1 MFRNANA
8 IAGQQPAPN
17 YLQGNGSK
25 ARSAVKLVNMTQTK
39 PAGQVLR
46 EWRQRRRMTQ
56 LDLALE
62 ADISAKHL
70 SFVETGRAQ
79 PSREMVL
86 HLAEQLDIPLRERNG
101 LLVAAGFAPVFSERS
116 LSDPSLSKAKE
127 AIELVLKGHEPFP
140 AVAVDRHWNIV
151 SANKPVGALISAASP
166 EMLTQPIN
174 IMRLTLHPKGLAG
187 SIVNFHEVRAHLLA
201 RLKRQ
206 VELSGDAGLADLLRE
221 VSSYPKPSRS
231 VVPIREGNA
240 DDVVIKTIIDTAAG
254 RLSLFSTMTIFGSPV
269 DVTLSELAIESF
281 FPADSETAAILRKIS
296 E

>member
-1 MFRNANA
+1 M
-8 IAGQQPAPN
+8 
-17 YLQGNGSK
+17 
-25 ARSAVKLVNMTQTK
+25 
-39 PAGQVLR
+39 R

-56 LDLALE
+56 LDLALD

-86 HLAEQLDIPLRERNG
+86 NLAEHLEMPLRERNS
-101 LLVAAGFAPVFSERS
+101 LLVAAGYAPVFSERV
-116 LSDPSLSKAKE
+116 LSDPSLAKARE
-127 AIELVLKGHEPFP
+127 AVELVLKGHEPYP
-140 AVAVDRHWNIV
+140 AVAVDRHWNVV
-151 SANKPVGALISAASP
+151 SANKPIGVLLSGVSSDLLKP
-166 EMLTQPIN
+166 PLN
-174 IMRLTLHPKGLAG
+174 IMRISLHPGGLA
-187 SIVNFHEVRAHLLA
+187 SQIVNFHEVRAHLIA

-206 VELSGDAGLADLLRE
+206 VDLSGDATLAELLRE
-221 VSSYPKPSRS
+221 ISGYPKPSRS

-240 DDVVIKTIIDTAAG
+240 DDVVIKTILDTPAG

-269 DVTLSELAIESF
+269 DVTLSELDIESF

>member
-1 MFRNANA
+1 M
-8 IAGQQPAPN
+8 
-17 YLQGNGSK
+17 
-25 ARSAVKLVNMTQTK
+25 
-39 PAGQVLR
+39 R

-70 SFVETGRAQ
+70 SFLETGRAQ

-86 HLAEQLDIPLRERNG
+86 NLAERLEMPLRERNG
-101 LLVAAGFAPVFSERS
+101 LLVAAGFAPVFSERT
-116 LSDPSLSKAKE
+116 LSDPTLAKARE
-127 AIELVLKGHEPFP
+127 AVELVLKGHEPFP
-140 AVAVDRHWNIV
+140 AVAVDRHWNVV
-151 SANKPVGALISAASP
+151 SANKPIGVLIASISQELSKP
-166 EMLTQPIN
+166 PLN
-174 IMRLTLHPKGLAG
+174 IMRISLHPGGLA
-187 SIVNFHEVRAHLLA
+187 SQIVNFHEVRAHLIA

-206 VELSGDAGLADLLRE
+206 IELSGDAQLAELLRE
-221 VSSYPKPSRS
+221 ISAYPKPSRS

-240 DDVVIKTIIDTAAG
+240 DDVVIKTILDTPVG

-281 FPADSETAAILRKIS
+281 FPADSETAAILQKIS

>member
-1 MFRNANA
+1 
-8 IAGQQPAPN
+8 
-17 YLQGNGSK
+17 
-25 ARSAVKLVNMTQTK
+25 MTRTK
-39 PAGQVLR
+39 PAGEVLR

-56 LDLALE
+56 LDLALD

-70 SFVETGRAQ
+70 SFLETGRAQ

-86 HLAEQLDIPLRERNG
+86 HLAEQLEIPLRERNG
-101 LLVAAGFAPVFSERS
+101 LLVAAGFAPMFSERP
-116 LSDPSLSKAKE
+116 LSDPSLAKARE
-127 AIELVLKGHEPFP
+127 AVELVLKGHEPYP

-151 SANKPVGALISAASP
+151 SANRTVGALISGASP
-166 EMLTQPIN
+166 ALLKPPVN
-174 IMRLTLHPKGLAG
+174 IMRLSLHPEGLAPQ
-187 SIVNFHEVRAHLLA
+187 IMNFHEVRAHLIA

-206 VELSGDAGLADLLRE
+206 ADLSGDAKLADLLRE
-221 VSSYPKPSRS
+221 ISAYPKPSRS
-231 VVPIREGNA
+231 VVPIREGDA
-240 DDVVIKTIIDTAAG
+240 GDVVIKTIVDTPAG

>member
-1 MFRNANA
+1 M
-8 IAGQQPAPN
+8 
-17 YLQGNGSK
+17 
-25 ARSAVKLVNMTQTK
+25 
-39 PAGQVLR
+39 LR

-70 SFVETGRAQ
+70 SFLETGRAQ

-86 HLAEQLDIPLRERNG
+86 HLAESLDMPLRERNG
-101 LLVAAGFAPVFSERS
+101 LLIAAGFAPLFSERS
-116 LSDPSLSKAKE
+116 LADPSLAKARE
-127 AIELVLKGHEPFP
+127 AIELVLKGHEPYP
-140 AVAVDRHWNIV
+140 AVAVDRHWNVV
-151 SANKPVGALISAASP
+151 SANKPVGVLMSAASAKLLAP
-166 EMLTQPIN
+166 PVN
-174 IMRLTLHPKGLAG
+174 IMRLSLHPDGLA
-187 SIVNFHEVRAHLLA
+187 SQIVNFHEVRAHLLA

-221 VSSYPKPSRS
+221 VSAYPKPFRS
-231 VVPIREGNA
+231 VVPMREGNA
-240 DDVVIKTIIDTAAG
+240 DDVLIRTILDTPAG